1 MFKFFNSGKNKKII
15 SAVIIIV
22 LILALVIPLASS
34 ALTF

>member
-1 MFKFFNSGKNKKII
+1 MFKFFNSGKNKKVI

>member
-15 SAVIIIV
+15 SAIIIV
-22 LILALVIPLASS
+22 ILVLALVIPLASS